1 MDTFLKRV
9 ARHLTEQRHADLTRT
24 AVVFPNKRA
33 GLFFSE
39 ALAEIAVSPVWTP
52 AYLSISDLFGSL
64 SALRTADPLQL
75 VCELHRAFQAETGS
89 QETLDDFYFWGE
101 LLISDFD
108 DVDKNLVDADRLFTN
123 LADLKV
129 LSSGFDFLDAE
140 QAEALRQF
148 FQHFSLERR
157 TELKDRFMALWQHLG
172 PIYHR
177 FRGALARRG
186 LAYEGMLCRD
196 AIDRLRPDELPF
208 DTYVFVGFNVLN
220 RVETRLFQR
229 LQEAGKAL
237 FYWDYDH
244 FYLRPGHEA
253 GEFIRRNLKAFPNAL
268 PDEDFDAF
276 ARPKQVRVVAA
287 PTEHAQAAF
296 LPGWIRQSL
305 TEREQETAVVLCDEA
320 LLPAVL
326 HQIPDGVNRV
336 NVTMGY
342 PMAQTPVCGFLNALL
357 DVQAG
362 YDRATG
368 RFSYASTTTLLAHPY
383 TRLLTPMAEVVERD
397 LRLHNRF
404 YPNPSE
410 LQRDEAL
417 CLLFTPHDDLKALC
431 VWLSTVL
438 ERVGRVYGR
447 LVADADDAFGP
458 LYRESLFKAYT
469 SVGRFCSLFEAG
481 ELNVSVVT
489 FRRLFARVMAAQSV
503 PFHGEP
509 AVGLQVMGVLET
521 RNLDF
526 RHVVVLSLNEGKLP
540 KAGGESSFIPYNLRK
555 AFGMTTIEHQ
565 NAVYAYYFYRLIQR
579 AEQVTLLYNAS
590 TGGLN
595 KGEWSR
601 ILLQLLVESPHGVV
615 RESLEAG
622 QAPRTPLLTC
632 VDKSADVMR
641 RLQSVF
647 DRRVNP
653 RACFSPSAL
662 NRYLDCRLRFYFQYV
677 AGLKPLDE
685 VSPEIDSALFG
696 SIFHRSAERVYQD
709 LTVHGRLVRK
719 EDLEALLRDEHR
731 VQDYVDASFKEL
743 FFQVGPD
750 DRPEYN
756 GLQLIHSS
764 VIASYLKQL
773 LRHDVAY
780 APFFMEAMEQR
791 VEEEIGIQTPRGVIL
806 SRIGGIIDRMDSKG
820 ETLRIVD
827 YKTGGQPKACVDV
840 DSLFEPSDKRPGY
853 VFQTFLYAS
862 IVQRMRPQARIAPA
876 LLYIHRA
883 ASEDYSPVIEMG
895 EPRHKEPVE
904 DFSCHEAAFRTR
916 LDGLLRELFDP
927 TVPFTQT
934 EYPDIC
940 AYCDFRTLCG
950 R

>member
-9 ARHLTEQRHADLTRT
+9 ARHLTELHADPART
-24 AVVFPNKRA
+24 ALVFPNKRA

-39 ALAEIAVSPVWTP
+39 ALAQTASAPVWTP

-64 SALRTADPLQL
+64 SALHKADPLQL
-75 VCELHRAFQAETGS
+75 VCELYRAFRAETGS

-101 LLISDFD
+101 RLIADFD

-123 LADLKV
+123 LKDLKD
-129 LSSGFDFLDAE
+129 LSAGFDFLDEE

-148 FQHFSLERR
+148 FHHFAPERR
-157 TELKDRFMALWQHLG
+157 TELKDRFTALWQHLG

-177 FRGALARRG
+177 LREALARRG

-196 AIDRLRPDELPF
+196 AIGRLRPDELPF
-208 DTYVFVGFNVLN
+208 DTYAFVGFNVLN
-220 RVETRLFQR
+220 RVETRLFES
-229 LQEAGKAL
+229 LQKAGKAL

-244 FYLRPGHEA
+244 YYLRPGHEA
-253 GEFIRRNLKAFPNAL
+253 GEFVRQNLRDFPNAL
-268 PDEDFDAF
+268 PDEGFDAF
-276 ARPKQVRVVAA
+276 ARPKRVRIVAA
-287 PTEHAQAAF
+287 PTEHAQASF
-296 LPGWIRQSL
+296 LPGWIRRSL

-326 HQIPDGVNRV
+326 HQIPPEVGHV

-342 PMAQTPVCGFLNALL
+342 PLAQTPVCGLLNALL

-362 YDRATG
+362 YDDATG
-368 RFSYASTTTLLAHPY
+368 RFAYASAVALLAHPY
-383 TRLLTPMAEVVERD
+383 VRLLTPVAEAVERD

-404 YPNPSE
+404 YPSPAE

-417 CLLFTPHDDLKALC
+417 CLLFAPHHGLKDVCA
-431 VWLSTVL
+431 WLSEVL
-438 ERVGRVYGR
+438 ERVGRAFGR
-447 LVADADDAFGP
+447 VDDADADAFGP

-469 SVGRFCSLFEAG
+469 AVGRFCSLVEEG
-481 ELNVSVVT
+481 ELDVSVGT
-489 FRRLFARVMAAQSV
+489 FRRLFGRVMAGESV

-509 AVGLQVMGVLET
+509 AVGLQVMGLLET

-526 RHVVVLSLNEGKLP
+526 RRLVLLSVGEGQLP
-540 KAGGESSFIPYNLRK
+540 KAGADASFVPYNLRK
-555 AFGMTTIEHQ
+555 AFGMTTLERR
-565 NAVYAYYFYRLIQR
+565 NAVFAYYFYRLLQR
-579 AEQVTLLYNAS
+579 AEEVTLLYNAS
-590 TGGLN
+590 AGGPN
-595 KGEWSR
+595 RGEWSR
-601 ILLQLLVESPHGVV
+601 FLLQLLVESPHEVV

-622 QAPRTPLLTC
+622 QAPRTPLLTR
-632 VDKSADVMR
+632 VDKTADVMR
-641 RLQSVF
+641 RLHDRF
-647 DRRVNP
+647 DRALNP
-653 RACFSPSAL
+653 HACFSPSAL

-696 SIFHRSAERVYQD
+696 RIFHRSAERVYQD
-709 LTVHGRLVRK
+709 LTAHGRLVRK

-731 VQDYVDASFKEL
+731 LQDYVDASFREL
-743 FFQVGPD
+743 FFQAGPD
-750 DRPEYN
+750 ERPEYN
-756 GLQLIHSS
+756 GIQLVHRA
-764 VIASYLKQL
+764 VVTSYLRQL
-773 LRHDVAY
+773 LRHDAAY
-780 APFFMEAMEQR
+780 VPFTMEATEQR
-791 VEEEIGIQTPRGVIL
+791 VEEDIDIRTPYGVVR
-806 SRIGGIIDRMDSKG
+806 SRIGGIIDRMDGKG
-820 ETLRIVD
+820 ATLRIVD

-853 VFQTFLYAS
+853 VFQTFLYAA

-883 ASEDYSPVIEMG
+883 ASETYSPVIEMG

-904 DFSCHEAAFRTR
+904 DFARHEADFRRR
-916 LDGLLRELFDP
+916 LDALLGEVFDP
-927 TVPFTQT
+927 AVPFTQT
-934 EYPDIC
+934 EHTDIC
-940 AYCDFRTLCG
+940 AYCDFRTFCG